1 MSKLAASL
9 ATAAVLVLSGT
20 GAADASVRT
29 EAAGNYVYVCV
40 LTTGYS
46 YTIQHGQKLSTCK
59 GSHLLQYLYGT
70 RTLSIPLDGSGKR
83 ANPKRVDGDCIIA
96 LVGNS
101 MLFFVPVVNGFEV
114 AATVSGL
121 YGLKSC
127 LA

>member
-1 MSKLAASL
+1 MAASL
-9 ATAAVLVLSGT
+9 ATAAVLVLSGAS
-20 GAADASVRT
+20 AANASVRT

-59 GSHLLQYLYGT
+59 GSRLLQYLYGT

-83 ANPKRVDGDCIIA
+83 ANPKRIDGDCMIA
-96 LVGNS
+96 LVGGG
-101 MLFFVPVVNGFEV
+101 MLFFIPVTDGFGFF
-114 AATVSGL
+114 AAGATG
-121 YGLKSC
+121 YGLKAC